1 MMRLSVKRLSC
12 LLLFLSLAVSGG
24 CGKSSLPGG
33 KAVAKKPQPAPKVVA
48 APQEEKKQEQRPEV
62 YAYDARGRR
71 DPFTSLIAIAK
82 EKQLRKKSPNPMENF
97 AVNDIRLSAIA
108 WDKNHYYALITL
120 PDNKSYTITEGMTLG
135 LFGGKVEKITKDSV
149 MVREQIRDYRGQLKT
164 QDTILRLRKEGE
176 E

>member
-1 MMRLSVKRLSC
+1 MRGLSVKRLSC
-12 LLLFLSLAVSGG
+12 LLLLLSLTFAGG
-24 CGKSSLPGG
+24 CGKPSLPGK
-33 KAVAKKPQPAPKVVA
+33 KAVAKKPQPAPKAVA
-48 APQEEKKQEQRPEV
+48 VAQGAKKEERRPEV
-62 YAYDARGRR
+62 YDYNAGGRR

-82 EKQLRKKSPNPMENF
+82 EKQIRKKSPNPMENF
-97 AVNDIRLSAIA
+97 AVNEIRLSAIVWA
-108 WDKNHYYALITL
+108 KNHYYALITL

-149 MVREQIRDYRGQLKT
+149 MVREHIRDYRGQLKT